1 MRAWNETLTL
11 QPPRVRDVI
20 SLDFNV
26 LFKIKLTMGIIRIQS
41 SLLDLKLFLLLKHM
55 RSNEKE
61 ALPKVTISTLLPV
74 QVLEEDT
81 VN

>member
-1 MRAWNETLTL
+1 
-11 QPPRVRDVI
+11 
-20 SLDFNV
+20 
-26 LFKIKLTMGIIRIQS
+26 MGIIRIQS

-81 VN
+81 VNWISSSVEMSK